1 MASKTRRD
9 KVYYAVIFKESST
22 IEGNTKLRN
31 INENV
36 QYKKQIQISKTTSK
50 SNRLVQFVY

>member
-1 MASKTRRD
+1 MMATQLRSTCN
-9 KVYYAVIFKESST
+9 FKESST

-50 SNRLVQFVY
+50 KNRLVQFVY

>member
-9 KVYYAVIFKESST
+9 KVCYAVIFKESST

-36 QYKKQIQISKTTSK
+36 QYKRQIQISKTTSK
-50 SNRLVQFVY
+50 AQFVY